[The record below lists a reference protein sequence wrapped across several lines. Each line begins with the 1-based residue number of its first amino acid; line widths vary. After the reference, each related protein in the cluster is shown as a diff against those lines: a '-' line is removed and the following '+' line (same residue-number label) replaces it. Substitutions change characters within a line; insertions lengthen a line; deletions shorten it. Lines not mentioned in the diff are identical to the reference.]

1 MLFKDV
7 STHYFYRKNEMKRQD
22 LLTNEEFIPLRIN
35 QKFAKA
41 KNRIKFYNDKANEF
55 RHSIAYINKPLH
67 LNIRILNELM
77 RGRKEATFHKQF
89 LLGKGY
95 SMGSYSH
102 VEHYE
107 NKKQFAVHKYILLFL
122 DNEQI
127 KIINYK

>member
-7 STHYFYRKNEMKRQD
+7 LTHYFYRKNKMKRQD

-41 KNRIKFYNDKANEF
+41 KNRIKYYNDKANEF
-55 RHSIAYINKPLH
+55 RHSIAYISKPLN

-77 RGRKEATFHKQF
+77 GGRKEATFHKQF
-89 LLGKGY
+89 LLGKGFSWGTY
-95 SMGSYSH
+95 TH
-102 VEHYE
+102 IEEYE